1 MAKKNTIPKF
11 KGELVR
17 DDKGD
22 VVLTKEEL
30 KDKSFWEQVDY
41 TRAPSHPLYR
51 PFEGT
56 EEEYFEAA
64 KNYRENESKKGTMS
78 GFKEKYGVL
87 RKGTYFYG
95 EHELNELYK
104 INYDTKTKQ
113 YALNSLTSQKAALH
127 RRDLARK
134 MQHPGEYN
142 LETGLWE
149 KQRSGWNDPKPA
161 DPEKRKK
168 WERHHNLMLDLL
180 QPFYEGLDEK
190 EQHLLTQFLLIKGW
204 ELGDSPQNL
213 VDLYQVDHK
222 ALHRWLTDSMIQ
234 LGSRGHIPV
243 GETGRQEKQ
252 NEPRVRTKLQ
262 EVDFTKW
269 ALSDRLTPALMYL
282 EQIGTASQEKTREL
296 LKAREEKE
304 QRNWEISNA
313 LETTADVAMGLARRQ
328 GWKLVPGVG
337 LGYHG
342 LKAYGEARRGDLVG
356 AGMQIG
362 AGIAGEFGPWGEA
375 ASVGIH
381 EAWRAREGMGAV
393 DQLLQEQLGTNNKI
407 KFPELKQLEQNRNK
421 IFKVAEEGAKVLV
434 QKEGAEIIEEG
445 VKTFLPGQGFGN

>member
-1 MAKKNTIPKF
+1 MARKKPIPKF

-17 DDKGD
+17 DEKGN

-30 KDKSFWEQVDY
+30 KNKSFWEQVDY
-41 TRAPSHPLYR
+41 SRAPSHPLYR

-64 KNYRENESKKGTMS
+64 KYYRENESKKGNMS

-95 EHELNELYK
+95 DIELPELYK
-104 INYDTKTKQ
+104 INYDTKTGQ

-127 RRDLARK
+127 RRDLSRS
-134 MQHPGEYN
+134 MQHPGEFN
-142 LETGLWE
+142 VETGLWE
-149 KQRSGWNDPKPA
+149 KHPSGWNDPKPA
-161 DPEKRKK
+161 DPEKKKK

-180 QPFYEGLDEK
+180 QPFYEGLDER

-213 VDLYQVDHK
+213 VDLHQVDHK

-234 LGSRGHIPV
+234 LGSRGYIPV

-262 EVDFTKW
+262 EVDFANW
-269 ALSDRLTPALMYL
+269 SLSDRLTPALMYL
-282 EQIGTASQEKTREL
+282 EQIGTASQQKTREL
-296 LKAREEKE
+296 LAAREEKE
-304 QRNWEISNA
+304 KRNWEVATA
-313 LETTADVAMGLARRQ
+313 LETTADIAMDLARRQ

-337 LGYHG
+337 FLYHG
-342 LKAYGEARRGDLVG
+342 LKAGGELSRGDMIG
-356 AGMQIG
+356 AGMQLG

-381 EAWRAREGMGAV
+381 EAWRAREGLGAV
-393 DQLLQEQLGTNNKI
+393 DQLLQQQLGTNNKI
-407 KFPELKQLEQNRNK
+407 EFPELKQLEQNRNK
-421 IFKVAEEGAKVLV
+421 IFKAPTEGTKVPVPKEGAK
-434 QKEGAEIIEEG
+434 IIEEG
-445 VKTFLPGQGFGN
+445 VEAFGPGVGFGK